1 MAAYTVKLKDRKEI
15 AAGTLAFSFE
25 KPADF
30 TFKAGQFVQMTLL
43 DPPETD
49 AEGNRRDFSIA
60 SAPHEE
66 DLLIATRMCDTAFK
80 RVLNAAPLGTEVKIQ
95 GPYGYLI
102 LHGNAARP
110 AVFLA
115 GGIGITPFRSMILR
129 AAEEKLDHRI
139 LLFYANRGPDDAAF
153 LEELQALQE
162 KNPNYTSV
170 LTMTAVIQEVQTWDG
185 ETGYITKE
193 MLAKYIGELSGPMY
207 YIAGP
212 PRMVGAMQETLSRA
226 GISDDDI
233 RPEDFP
239 GY

>member
-1 MAAYTVKLKDRKEI
+1 MAAYTVKLKDRKQI

-30 TFKAGQFVQMTLL
+30 TFKAGQFVQMTLV

-66 DLLIATRMCDTAFK
+66 DLLIATRMRDTAFK
-80 RVLNAAPLGTEVKIQ
+80 RVLNAAPLGIEVKIQ

-139 LLFYANRGPDDAAF
+139 LLFYANRRPEDAAF

-162 KNPNYTSV
+162 TNPNYTCV
-170 LTMTAVIQEVQTWDG
+170 PTMTAVRQEGQFWTGD
-185 ETGYITKE
+185 TGYITKE
-193 MLAKYIGELSGPMY
+193 MLAKYVGDLNGPMY

-212 PRMVGAMQETLSRA
+212 PRIVGAMQEVLSEA